1 MVYFS
6 RKRTRTL
13 AKISPEII
21 EQRALLEKNWARY
34 KMQEKLKE
42 FQQVDKLLLAQQK
55 ALQELRYE
63 SEDLYQQAI
72 QPDEQLLPIKVVGP
86 VSTPPIKN
94 YDSPDG
100 EYINTTKTFE

>member
-1 MVYFS
+1 
-6 RKRTRTL
+6 
-13 AKISPEII
+13 
-21 EQRALLEKNWARY
+21 
-34 KMQEKLKE
+34 MQEKLKE
-42 FQQVDKLLLAQQK
+42 FQQVDKLLLSQQK

-72 QPDEQLLPIKVVGP
+72 QPDEKLLPIKVNGP

-94 YDSPDG
+94 YNSPDG